1 MGEPTVTPAPRAHRC
16 SGVRG
21 RKARREDEP
30 TAPPVETVT
39 IRKATETGNSAE
51 VAGPQRDMS
60 GTERGM
66 WRIRSFRAARRIL
79 RARGR
84 STQAGFTAE
93 KIPRGLFRAHPI
105 LISDGPDHDRQRRE
119 VARFFAPAVIA
130 DRYGERIADSAQKI
144 VDEAVVTG
152 RCRLDEEALHFTVDV
167 TSQVVGLTESDTDSM
182 ASRLVAFFRQPPV
195 DLAAENWGRTK
206 RQWVQAAVNGIV
218 PLLRFFA
225 HDVRPAIRAHRRRH
239 RGDVIS
245 HLLDSGHS
253 TGDILVE
260 CLTYGTAGMVTTR
273 EFIAM
278 ACWHLLEDEE
288 LRQDYLTAEQPR
300 RLSILEEIIRL
311 EPVVGHLYRR
321 ATSAI
326 DIGDDRTAITA
337 GDLIDVCVREA
348 NVDPDVYGADAEGLC
363 PHRSGSVP
371 AAGLSFGDGA
381 HACPGKP
388 LALFETD
395 ALLHRLLACEPRLLT
410 EPTIDWDDLIEGYR
424 IRNFDLGFFVTAR
437 PARVPGP
444 APTPR
449 PASSGEP
456 AEKAQP

>member
-1 MGEPTVTPAPRAHRC
+1 MSE
-16 SGVRG
+16 
-21 RKARREDEP
+21 RKALRDDESAVP
-30 TAPPVETVT
+30 AVETVKIGT
-39 IRKATETGNSAE
+39 AAHAANAARTAATAAE
-51 VAGPQRDMS
+51 AAESDRS
-60 GTERGM
+60 M
-66 WRIRSFRAARRIL
+66 WRLRAFAPARQAL

-84 STQAGFTAE
+84 SRQAGFTAE

-105 LISDGPDHDRQRRE
+105 LISDGPDHNRQRRE

-130 DRYGERIADSAQKI
+130 DRYGEHIAAAAQGI

-152 RCRLDEEALHFTVDV
+152 RCRLDEAALHFTVDV
-167 TSQVVGLTESDTDSM
+167 TSQVVGLTESATDSM
-182 ASRLVAFFRQPPV
+182 AARLVAFFRQPPV

-206 RQWVQAAVNGIV
+206 RQWMQAAVNGIV
-218 PLLRFFA
+218 PLLRFFT
-225 HDVRPAIRAHRRRH
+225 HDVRPAVRAHRREH

-278 ACWHLLEDEE
+278 ACWHLLENEE
-288 LRQDYLTAEQPR
+288 LRRNYLAAEQPR
-300 RLSILEEIIRL
+300 RLSILEEIIRV

-326 DIGDDRTAITA
+326 EIGDEHDRTAVPA
-337 GDLIDVCVREA
+337 GDLVDVCVREA
-348 NVDPDVYGADAEGLC
+348 NVDPEVYGADAEAVC
-363 PHRSGSVP
+363 PHRSGAAP

-381 HACPGKP
+381 HSCPGKP

-410 EPTIDWDDLIEGYR
+410 EPTVEWDDLIEGYR
-424 IRNFDLGFFVTAR
+424 IRNIDLGFVVPAR
-437 PARVPGP
+437 PARQAKP
-444 APTPR
+444 
-449 PASSGEP
+449 
-456 AEKAQP
+456 

>member
-1 MGEPTVTPAPRAHRC
+1 MTSAPRVQRR
-16 SGVRG
+16 SGASE
-21 RKARREDEP
+21 RKALRDDEP
-30 TAPPVETVT
+30 AAPP
-39 IRKATETGNSAE
+39 AE
-51 VAGPQRDMS
+51 AASSTRS
-60 GTERGM
+60 M
-66 WRIRSFRAARRIL
+66 WRLRAFAPARRVL

-105 LISDGPDHDRQRRE
+105 LISDGPAHDRQRRE

-130 DRYGERIADSAQKI
+130 DRYGEQIVQAAQSI

-152 RCRLDEEALHFTVDV
+152 RCRLDEAALHFTVDV

-182 ASRLVAFFRQPPV
+182 AARLVSFFRQPPV

-206 RQWVQAAVNGIV
+206 RQWMQAAVNGIV

-225 HDVRPAIRAHRRRH
+225 HDVRPAIRAHRREH

-278 ACWHLLEDEE
+278 ACWHLLENDE
-288 LRQDYLTAEQPR
+288 LRSEYLAADQPR
-300 RLSILEEIIRL
+300 RLSILEEIIRV

-326 DIGDDRTAITA
+326 DIGDGHSTTSAGDEHDHATIPA

-348 NVDPDVYGADAEGLC
+348 NVDPDVYGANAEAVC
-363 PHRSGSVP
+363 PHRSGTAP

-381 HACPGKP
+381 HACPGMP

-395 ALLHRLLACEPRLLT
+395 VLLHRLLACEPRLLT
-410 EPTIDWDDLIEGYR
+410 EPTIEWDDLIEGYR
-424 IRNFDLGFFVTAR
+424 IRTIDLGFVVPAR
-437 PARVPGP
+437 PARASHEPR
-444 APTPR
+444 TPR
-449 PASSGEP
+449 VARATSPSEEANP
-456 AEKAQP
+456 

>member
-1 MGEPTVTPAPRAHRC
+1 MTSTPL
-16 SGVRG
+16 VRQCPGASG
-21 RKARREDEP
+21 RKARRGDEA
-30 TAPPVETVT
+30 TTPPVETVT
-39 IRKATETGNSAE
+39 IGEADKAAKSAE
-51 VAGPQRDMS
+51 AAGPDRS
-60 GTERGM
+60 M
-66 WRIRSFRAARRIL
+66 WRLRAFAPARRVL

-105 LISDGPDHDRQRRE
+105 LISDGPGHDRQRRE

-130 DRYGERIADSAQKI
+130 DRYGECIGTAAQKI
-144 VDEAVVTG
+144 IDEAVVTG
-152 RCRLDEEALHFTVDV
+152 RCRLDEAALHFTVDV
-167 TSQVVGLTESDTDSM
+167 TSQVVGLTEAGTNSM
-182 ASRLVAFFRQPPV
+182 AARLVTFFCQPPV

-206 RQWVQAAVNGIV
+206 RQWMQAAVNGIV

-225 HDVRPAIRAHRRRH
+225 HDVYPAIRAHRRRH

-278 ACWHLLEDEE
+278 ACWHLLDDEE
-288 LRQDYLTAEQPR
+288 LRRSYLAAEQSR
-300 RLSILEEIIRL
+300 RLAILEEIIRL

-321 ATSAI
+321 ATAAI
-326 DIGDDRTAITA
+326 DLDDRTTIPA

-348 NVDPDVYGADAEGLC
+348 NVDPVVYGTHAEGLC
-363 PHRSGSVP
+363 PHRSSSGP
-371 AAGLSFGDGA
+371 GAGLSFGDGA

-388 LALFETD
+388 LALYETD

-410 EPTIDWDDLIEGYR
+410 EPTIEWDDLTAGYR
-424 IRNFDLGFFVTAR
+424 IRSIDLGFFVTAR
-437 PARVPGP
+437 PAGQAR
-444 APTPR
+444 R
-449 PASSGEP
+449 
-456 AEKAQP
+456 